1 MFDSY
6 KVEIENCIKNV
17 KKEGKG
23 LRNSFGTFINKY
35 FFLLIEEV
43 VSEVRKRLRSL
54 ERRFIENLLFLK
66 LIFEDLVNK
75 CMEDL
80 NDLYIDVDDSIWFL
94 YVEFLLRC

>member
-1 MFDSY
+1 M
-6 KVEIENCIKNV
+6 
-17 KKEGKG
+17 
-23 LRNSFGTFINKY
+23 RNSFGTFINKY

-80 NDLYIDVDDSIWFL
+80 NDLYIDVDDSIWLL

>member
-1 MFDSY
+1 MFNSY
-6 KVEIENCIKNV
+6 KVEIENRIKNV
-17 KKEGKG
+17 KKEGKV

-54 ERRFIENLLFLK
+54 ERRFIENLSFLK
-66 LIFEDLVNK
+66 SIFEDLVNK

>member
-1 MFDSY
+1 M
-6 KVEIENCIKNV
+6 EIENRIKNV

-23 LRNSFGTFINKY
+23 LRNSFGMFINKY

-54 ERRFIENLLFLK
+54 ERRFLENLSFLK

-80 NDLYIDVDDSIWFL
+80 NDLYIDVDDSIWSL

>member
-1 MFDSY
+1 M
-6 KVEIENCIKNV
+6 EIENRIKIV

-54 ERRFIENLLFLK
+54 ERRFIENLSFLK
-66 LIFEDLVNK
+66 SIFEDLVNK

>member
-1 MFDSY
+1 M
-6 KVEIENCIKNV
+6 
-17 KKEGKG
+17 
-23 LRNSFGTFINKY
+23 FINKY

-43 VSEVRKRLRSL
+43 VSEVWKRLRSL

>member
-1 MFDSY
+1 M
-6 KVEIENCIKNV
+6 
-17 KKEGKG
+17 
-23 LRNSFGTFINKY
+23 RNSFGTFINKY

-54 ERRFIENLLFLK
+54 ERRFIENLSFLK

-80 NDLYIDVDDSIWFL
+80 NDLYIDVDDSIWSL

>member
-1 MFDSY
+1 M
-6 KVEIENCIKNV
+6 EIENRIKSV

-54 ERRFIENLLFLK
+54 ERRFIENLSFLK
-66 LIFEDLVNK
+66 SIFEDLVNK

>member
-1 MFDSY
+1 M
-6 KVEIENCIKNV
+6 
-17 KKEGKG
+17 
-23 LRNSFGTFINKY
+23 RNSFGTFINKY

-54 ERRFIENLLFLK
+54 ERRFIENLSFLK